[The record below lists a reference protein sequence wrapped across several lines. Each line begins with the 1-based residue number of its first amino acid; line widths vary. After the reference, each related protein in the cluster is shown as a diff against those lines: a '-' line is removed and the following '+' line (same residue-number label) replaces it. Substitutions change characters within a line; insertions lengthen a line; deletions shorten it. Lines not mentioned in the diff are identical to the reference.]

1 MSTVLKDDAGPG
13 EDEMSMDIETE
24 PDRCEDMN
32 AGSSIKRA
40 FLHTSHEDSD
50 VLKSQTE
57 ICALTDQTLGIK
69 ANPIAMAGQDRQFA
83 SHYIGINDGD
93 NEASHNRGQ
102 SVSVPSRR
110 EIWNFR
116 RNYILRGALSGFPR
130 YWKSRMPKGR
140 AVWLILVI
148 NFLERISY
156 FGISGN
162 VFPPFLAATDLSAA
176 VQAFIQAI
184 LLNVFADLLYPIAG
198 WMADVW
204 FGRYRTIQ
212 ISLWLLLV
220 GYAAVA
226 LTFSVSYYSTNG
238 LHEYQIYILPIIFVV
253 ISIGTAGLQVNI
265 IPYGADQLAATNA
278 NAEQLSS
285 YFHWYY
291 LLRNV
296 GALTFV
302 FSVICSSAED
312 WQRSTIF
319 GCIATGAITLSLML
333 WVMLK
338 DWLFVEKERLN
349 PWKSVIKV
357 VHYAATVKRPRE
369 RSAFSYGGRIEP
381 SRFDLAKQTEGGA
394 FVSEEVEDVKSFLR
408 LLLVMVAIGGAF
420 MVYTGVRE
428 GMEYCIQ

>member
-1 MSTVLKDDAGPG
+1 MKIDTELDRDKVTSITERNGVSINLESCNLANK
-13 EDEMSMDIETE
+13 IET
-24 PDRCEDMN
+24 
-32 AGSSIKRA
+32 SS
-40 FLHTSHEDSD
+40 FMMS
-50 VLKSQTE
+50 
-57 ICALTDQTLGIK
+57 QTLGI
-69 ANPIAMAGQDRQFA
+69 NPNPADINIQGPYVIAD
-83 SHYIGINDGD
+83 S
-93 NEASHNRGQ
+93 ERG
-102 SVSVPSRR
+102 SIVSNLSRR
-110 EIWNFR
+110 EIWKFR
-116 RNYILRGALSGFPR
+116 SSYVLRGALTGFPR
-130 YWKSRMPKGR
+130 YWRSRMPKGR

-148 NFLERISY
+148 NLLERVAY

-162 VFPPFLAATDLSAA
+162 VIPPFLDATGLPVDAQ
-176 VQAFIQAI
+176 VFIQAI
-184 LLNVFADLLYPIAG
+184 LINVFADLFYPIAG
-198 WMADVW
+198 WLADVW

-212 ISLWLLLV
+212 ISLCLLLV

-226 LTFSVSYYSTNG
+226 LTFSWSYYSTNG
-238 LHEYQIYILPIIFVV
+238 LHQYQLYILPIIFVV

-265 IPYGADQLAATNA
+265 IPYGADQLAATNT

-291 LLRNV
+291 LLRNM

-302 FSVICSSAED
+302 FSVIFSSAED

-319 GCIATGAITLSLML
+319 GCIASGAITLSLVL
-333 WVMLK
+333 WITLK

-428 GMEYCIQ
+428 GMECCSEYYHVFCNAYIMVCRAYIPDR

>member
-1 MSTVLKDDAGPG
+1 MEIDTELDRDKVTSITERNGASINLESYNLANK
-13 EDEMSMDIETE
+13 MET
-24 PDRCEDMN
+24 
-32 AGSSIKRA
+32 
-40 FLHTSHEDSD
+40 TSFMM
-50 VLKSQTE
+50 
-57 ICALTDQTLGIK
+57 DQTLGINPNP
-69 ANPIAMAGQDRQFA
+69 AN
-83 SHYIGINDGD
+83 INIQGPYVITDS
-93 NEASHNRGQ
+93 ERG
-102 SVSVPSRR
+102 SIVSNLSRR
-110 EIWNFR
+110 EIWKFR
-116 RNYILRGALSGFPR
+116 SSYVLRGALTGFPR
-130 YWKSRMPKGR
+130 YWRSRMPKGR

-148 NFLERISY
+148 NLLERVAY

-162 VFPPFLAATDLSAA
+162 VIPPFLDTTGLSVAAQ
-176 VQAFIQAI
+176 VFIQAI
-184 LLNVFADLLYPIAG
+184 LINVFADLFYPIAG
-198 WMADVW
+198 WLADVW

-220 GYAAVA
+220 GYATVA
-226 LTFSVSYYSTNG
+226 LTFSRSYYSMNG
-238 LHEYQIYILPIIFVV
+238 LHDYQLYILPIIFVV

-265 IPYGADQLAATNA
+265 IPYGADQLAATSA

-296 GALTFV
+296 GGLTLV
-302 FSVICSSAED
+302 FSRICSSAAD
-312 WQRSTIF
+312 WQQSSTIF
-319 GCIATGAITLSLML
+319 GCIASGAITLSLVL
-333 WVMLK
+333 WVTFK
-338 DWLFVEKERLN
+338 DWLFIEKERLN

-369 RSAFSYGGRIEP
+369 RGAFSYGGRNKP

-428 GMEYCIQ
+428 EMSVLIIP